1 MKILFLLSVLLTA
14 QTSHSSGLLISEI
27 SPAGS
32 PCDWVEIYFYS
43 DIFEKKDISKFYL
56 TVYYG
61 SEEILS
67 EYPVSICSRNLLETP
82 YDDRY
87 VVVRF
92 CEGVDETDYTGDSNK
107 NGVIDVYVKG
117 SSPWNTDSV
126 IGLDDDSNI
135 DNGAIDFAA
144 YSAYDESVNSTVL
157 SYLISAVSVGVWS
170 VSDRAEKS
178 FIDIGLKG
186 LSSDQS
192 IIRLGK
198 DTNSKNDFVV
208 TDAPTPGNDNIY
220 SKRSSESFSLGLK
233 DKYLIEEFSGKDFV
247 SINISLQCSLRFRIY
262 STNGIQKYESQLFKD
277 VQPGI
282 FKIRLEHS
290 VIKKLR
296 SGMYIICFTGV
307 AKSGSIK
314 NSKTLI
320 IVNRYK

>member
-1 MKILFLLSVLLTA
+1 MKRIILLSLLLIA
-14 QTSHSSGLLISEI
+14 QRSPSSALVISEI

-32 PCDWVEIYFYS
+32 PCDWVEIFFYS
-43 DIFEKKDISKFYL
+43 EILETKDISKLFL

-67 EYPVSICSRNLLETP
+67 EDPVTICSRNLPETP

-87 VVVRF
+87 IVVRF
-92 CEGVDETDYTGDSNK
+92 CKGVDETDYTGDSNK

-117 SSPWNTDSV
+117 TSPWNTDSV

-135 DNGAIDFAA
+135 ANGAIDFAA
-144 YSAYDESVNSTVL
+144 YSAYDGSINSSVL
-157 SYLISAVSVGVWS
+157 SYLDSAVSIGVWS
-170 VSDRAEKS
+170 VSDSVEKS

-192 IIRLGK
+192 IIRLGE

-208 TDAPTPGNDNIY
+208 TDTPTPGNDNIY

-247 SINISLQCSLRFRIY
+247 SVNISLQCSLRFRIY
-262 STNGIQKYESQLFKD
+262 STNGILKYESRLFKD
-277 VQPGI
+277 VQPGF
-282 FKIRLEHS
+282 FKIRLDHS

-307 AKSGSIK
+307 AKSGKIK